1 MNRTDRLYALVEE
14 LRAVAPRPR
23 SATWLARRFEVSVRT
38 VERDLDALRQSGVP
52 IWTVPGRTG
61 GYTLDKDHTLPPLA
75 LSPAEALAV
84 TLALRDSAGSPF
96 AEAARSAAQ
105 KVLATLPADVR
116 GRERAL
122 EERMFEVGEQVP
134 QHPHARTVAAAV
146 EHGRLLNLRYT
157 DRQGTTTERNVE
169 PLGFLRA
176 GRRWYLVAHCRLR
189 RDIRGFLM
197 EQIEHAEMLLER
209 IPPRDRTA
217 LQQELARVDA
227 RAIGAD
233 VT

>member
-23 SATWLARRFEVSVRT
+23 SARWLAGRFEVSART

-52 IWTVPGRTG
+52 IWSVPGRAG
-61 GYTLDKDHTLPPLA
+61 GYCIDRDRTLPPLA

-84 TLALRDSAGSPF
+84 VLALRDNAASPF
-96 AEAARSAAQ
+96 ADAARTAAQ

-116 GRERAL
+116 SREKAL
-122 EERMFEVGEQVP
+122 ESRLFEVGDRVP
-134 QHPHARTVAAAV
+134 QHRHARTVAAAV
-146 EHGRLLNLRYT
+146 EHGRVLSLRYT
-157 DRQGTTTERNVE
+157 DRHGVATERSVE

-189 RDIRGFLM
+189 DDIRGFLV
-197 EQIEHAEMLLER
+197 EHIQHAAMLDEAV
-209 IPPRDRTA
+209 PHRDDTA
-217 LQQELARVDA
+217 LRRELARVDA
-227 RAIGAD
+227 RALAAD